1 MAPYHKIMIK
11 VKMTAPLKWRAF
23 LLNVLQFLSLTLTV
37 DTLLHEES
45 KGDNIGA
52 MPKLLDF
59 VKYEN
64 STLLEPNMYANIK
77 NFQDQNI
84 FDVDYDSLGE
94 SLHAGRREQANS
106 QFRLQRVLNF
116 SFHMYTAQ
124 TYYHYQTVA
133 IFVTYYQSQTQLVTL
148 F

>member
-23 LLNVLQFLSLTLTV
+23 LLNVLQFQFLSLTLTV

-94 SLHAGRREQANS
+94 SLHAGRSLSTSNS
-106 QFRLQRVLNF
+106 TGNF
-116 SFHMYTAQ
+116 TLIMRYVNLKKLGESG
-124 TYYHYQTVA
+124 
-133 IFVTYYQSQTQLVTL
+133 IIGILVTYKSM
-148 F
+148 

>member
-1 MAPYHKIMIK
+1 MYFFEATLMAPYHKIMIK

-77 NFQDQNI
+77 NF
-84 FDVDYDSLGE
+84 
-94 SLHAGRREQANS
+94 
-106 QFRLQRVLNF
+106 
-116 SFHMYTAQ
+116 
-124 TYYHYQTVA
+124 
-133 IFVTYYQSQTQLVTL
+133 
-148 F
+148 